1 MKQELQLLK
10 LKIPVQEKGV
20 YMFDLALTQ
29 IAVVVLSVWYMLKEH
44 LCIHHGMVSYCIWN

>member
-44 LCIHHGMVSYCIWN
+44 LCTHHGMVSYCIWN